1 MKWRKMRR
9 FKQQITEEECVKVLT
24 EAWRGVLSIHG
35 ENGYPYGVPIDFFY
49 DEDDGKVYFHG
60 AKEGS
65 KIDLLQ
71 KNNKV
76 CLTVM
81 DEGFRKE
88 NDWALNIKSVIAFGT
103 IETVTDQA
111 LAMKELTKLAKKY
124 YPTEEGALAEVA
136 KDGART
142 LMLALSI
149 DHMTGKLVNES

>member
-1 MKWRKMRR
+1 M
-9 FKQQITEEECVKVLT
+9 
-24 EAWRGVLSIHG
+24 
-35 ENGYPYGVPIDFFY
+35 
-49 DEDDGKVYFHG
+49 
-60 AKEGS
+60 
-65 KIDLLQ
+65 
-71 KNNKV
+71 
-76 CLTVM
+76 M

-103 IETVTDQA
+103 IETVTDTDQ
-111 LAMKELTKLAKKY
+111 AMKELTKLAKKY